1 MGASGV
7 LRQVA
12 RKTLLALPLLFIA
25 AFFLV
30 PLGLSVAISFWERV
44 GLRVRPAFTLH
55 SYAEFLSGV
64 RFAVL
69 ERSLFVAAEVTLAG
83 LLIAYP
89 FAYVLAVNAC
99 PQATRLGPPLF
110 SPPLSGYLPL

>member
-7 LRQVA
+7 LRPVA
-12 RKTLLALPLLFIA
+12 RKALLPLPLLFIA

-30 PLGLSVAISFWERV
+30 PLGPSVAISFWERV
-44 GLRVRPAFTLH
+44 GLRVRPAFPLH
-55 SYAEFLSGV
+55 SYAEFLACV
-64 RFAVL
+64 RVAVL

-89 FAYVLAVNAC
+89 VAYVLAVKAS
-99 PQATRLGPPLF
+99 RH
-110 SPPLSGYLPL
+110 